1 MSMHLVG
8 PWLNTISTKKRKA
21 TVTKAKQ
28 EQWQLEWAAAN
39 KQRKREGK
47 GKISF
52 EQWLDEK
59 HGKVTAKAA
68 PKTNSKT
75 PTLVIPEGRSTQHI
89 PSNFKHA
96 TGVCAKKEPQQ
107 YTGTECIGI
116 AVMHKSCLQ
125 PVFSQK
131 AAEDAAKMRRG

>member
-1 MSMHLVG
+1 MG
-8 PWLNTISTKKRKA
+8 CCKQA
-21 TVTKAKQ
+21 T
-28 EQWQLEWAAAN
+28 
-39 KQRKREGK
+39 KREGK

-59 HGKVTAKAA
+59 HGKVTAKPL
-68 PKTNSKT
+68 PKTNTKT
-75 PTLVIPEGRSTQHI
+75 PTLAIPEGRSTKHM
-89 PSNFKHA
+89 PSNIKHA
-96 TGVCAKKEPQQ
+96 AGACTKPEPKV

-125 PVFSQK
+125 PVFSKK

>member
-1 MSMHLVG
+1 MSMHLVK
-8 PWLNTISTKKRKA
+8 PYLTTTSYKKREVKP
-21 TVTKAKQ
+21 TKAKM
-28 EQWQLEWAAAN
+28 EQWQLEWAATN

-47 GKISF
+47 GKIGF

-59 HGKVTAKAA
+59 HGKVTAKTA

-75 PTLVIPEGRSTQHI
+75 PTLAIPEGRSTQHI

-96 TGVCAKKEPQQ
+96 TGVCAKKEPQR